1 MLFKNLLLGAGLAAT
16 LGFAAHAQSM
26 PAPDQSDAQ
35 APAGQ
40 PPADAAAPPSGA
52 DATAAKPG
60 MVVKDSAG
68 ATLGKVVQVGQT
80 ADGQSAV
87 VVEVDGAPITLAAN
101 MLTPNGN
108 GLVSSMTKAQIKAA
122 SKSPG

>member
-1 MLFKNLLLGAGLAAT
+1 MFRNLLLGAGLAAA
-16 LGFAAHAQSM
+16 LGFAAHSQTM

-35 APAGQ
+35 SPAGQ
-40 PPADAAAPPSGA
+40 PSADASAPQSGSDTAAV
-52 DATAAKPG
+52 AKPG

-87 VVEVDGAPITLAAN
+87 VVEVDGAPITLA
-101 MLTPNGN
+101 
-108 GLVSSMTKAQIKAA
+108 
-122 SKSPG
+122 